1 MHNEILSGCQR
12 FLPQLFGQRHPE
24 NFATGIETKL
34 KLCVR
39 EFFIVKEA
47 PSTVC

>member
-24 NFATGIETKL
+24 NFAAREETELEFYLLTKKL
-34 KLCVR
+34 
-39 EFFIVKEA
+39 
-47 PSTVC
+47 